1 MDASGSGTCSGGR
14 EADERRFDDSFMA
27 IIGTT
32 RRRGMK
38 AVFQRRAQK
47 KGSPVV
53 GMLVVLASICVFLA
67 FLALVT
73 VVVHFIVM

>member
-1 MDASGSGTCSGGR
+1 
-14 EADERRFDDSFMA
+14 
-27 IIGTT
+27 
-32 RRRGMK
+32 MK

-47 KGSPVV
+47 KGNPLV

-67 FLALVT
+67 FLVLVT